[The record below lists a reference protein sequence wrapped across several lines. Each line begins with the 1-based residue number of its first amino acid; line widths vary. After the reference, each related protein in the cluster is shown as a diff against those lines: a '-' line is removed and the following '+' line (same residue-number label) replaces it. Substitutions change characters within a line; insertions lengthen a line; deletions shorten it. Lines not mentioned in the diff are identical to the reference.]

1 MATETP
7 IPIPYQVVGFA
18 LTPGRLLEAALT
30 ARGFGAWG
38 WRGRS
43 IVFGVHVTAQTA
55 KDQLRQV
62 FSPPSDSC

>member
-1 MATETP
+1 MP

-18 LTPGRLLEAALT
+18 LTPGRLLEAELT

-38 WRGRS
+38 WRGHS

-55 KDQLRQV
+55 EHQVRQV
-62 FSPPSDSC
+62 LGPPSALF